1 MTAWSGYAQKLAP
14 QKNPAG
20 VVTWEFSGLENV
32 GTPARAIGEPKVIN
46 TPYGKAVWFDGQ
58 DDGLLIHSN
67 PLAGQQA
74 FTVEAI
80 FRPDAGGNEQQ
91 RWLHIQEEKS
101 DSRVLLEIRLS
112 GDQWFL
118 DTYIKSGE
126 NSRALYAEH
135 FKHRVGEWY
144 HVALVY
150 DGTTMRHYVDGTEE
164 LSGPLEIKPLVDG
177 QTSIGVRL
185 NRVYWFKGAVRKTR
199 FSSSEPKRVHERDEK
214 QTRSVFRKR
223 SSASGSKCLMVRI
236 NHCFSA

>member
-1 MTAWSGYAQKLAP
+1 MNLKRNIWAALALMTAWSGYAQKLAP
-14 QKNPAG
+14 PKDAA
-20 VVTWEFSGLENV
+20 VVTWELSGLENL
-32 GTPARAIGEPKVIN
+32 GTPARTIGEPKVIS
-46 TPYGKAVWFDGQ
+46 TPDGKAVWFDGQ
-58 DDGLLIHSN
+58 HDALLIHSN
-67 PLAGQQA
+67 PLAGHQA

-91 RWLHIQEEKS
+91 RWLHIQEEKT

-126 NSRALYAEH
+126 NSRALYAEN

-150 DGTTMRHYVDGTEE
+150 DGTTMRHYVNGAEE
-164 LSGPLEIKPLVDG
+164 LSGLLQMKPLADG

-185 NRVYWFKGAVRKTR
+185 NRVYWFKGAVSKTR
-199 FSSSEPKRVHERDEK
+199 FTPRALTVKEFMAKSWTRH
-214 QTRSVFRKR
+214 QTASARRRRSR
-223 SSASGSKCLMVRI
+223 
-236 NHCFSA
+236 